1 VLARLFFRNPEI
13 LLMDEATSAL
23 DLMTSRKIVTEF
35 EGFFRNKT
43 VLVIT
48 HKPEDFEHLLDEKI
62 TSLN

>member
-1 VLARLFFRNPEI
+1 
-13 LLMDEATSAL
+13 MDEATSAL

-48 HKPEDFEHLLDEKI
+48 HKPEDFEHLFDEKI